1 VGRLPAALPRFD
13 SPPDL
18 GVARCSD
25 GPTASAC
32 GQLGPRGQ
40 RCLVDAL
47 YENREIEVDYMQSK
61 FDVVARFTQ
70 TVRAAADVDRWVAEH
85 PARIEVNLRESREV
99 HRAAARISST
109 TGPLA
114 SA

>member
-18 GVARCSD
+18 GLARCSD

-70 TVRAAADVDRWVAEH
+70 TVRAAGGRRRPLGGRAPSADRG
-85 PARIEVNLRESREV
+85 ES
-99 HRAAARISST
+99 
-109 TGPLA
+109 P
-114 SA
+114 